1 MSFDWSFIERNADV
15 LIEGAKFTVSLT
27 IFATICGIVFGTFLA
42 LMRLSKSKVA
52 SRFATAYV
60 VFFRS
65 VPLVQVLLIFYLFV
79 PLLARLALDQRVA
92 IGAETAS
99 YMAFAFFEAAYFA
112 EIIRAGIRSVGPGQL
127 NAALAIGLPKH
138 QAMRYVVLP
147 QAFLN
152 VVPILLTQTIV
163 LFQDVSLVYAIGAL
177 DFFGAAQRVVQIEYR
192 PVEVYIFVAVVY
204 FVICFT
210 LSKLVMRLQ
219 TNLTKNLNQ
228 VGANT

>member
-15 LIEGAKFTVSLT
+15 FIEGAKFTISLT
-27 IFATICGIVFGTFLA
+27 IFATVCGVVFGTLLA
-42 LMRLSKSKVA
+42 LMRLSNSRIASK
-52 SRFATAYV
+52 FATTYV
-60 VFFRS
+60 VLFRS
-65 VPLVQVLLIFYLFV
+65 VPLVQILLIFYLFV
-79 PLLARLALDQRVA
+79 PLLARLALEQRVSVS
-92 IGAETAS
+92 AETAS

-112 EIIRAGIRSVGPGQL
+112 EIIRAGIRSVSPGQF

-138 QAMRYVVLP
+138 KAMRFVVLP

-177 DFFGAAQRVVQIEYR
+177 DFFGASQRVVQIEFR
-192 PVEVYIFVAVVY
+192 PVEVYIFVAAVY
-204 FVICFT
+204 FTICFT

-219 TNLTKNLNQ
+219 RKLTKNLNQ